1 VVQKVRFIQLSIP
14 GKDRTGLTAVHRD
27 AVTVAHVSSQNQGLN
42 FKTGYIWNRLS
53 HRCMPYMVMCFV
65 LRFSCRPCR
74 SRALVFSVLAATV
87 CLQAQPGTHLFTGG
101 TEGYACFRIPA
112 IIVTPKG
119 TLLAFAE
126 GRKAHC
132 GDAGDIDL
140 VMKRSADGGKTWSAL
155 QVIWSDSNNTCGNP
169 APVVDGSTG
178 NILLLSTRNLSTDRE
193 QMIIDGISKDT
204 RRIFV
209 LKSTDDGL
217 SWTIP
222 KEITAQVKAP
232 GWTWYATGPGNG
244 IQLRS
249 GKYKN
254 RLVIP
259 CDHIEAGTKKFFSHV
274 IYSNN
279 GGETWA
285 LGGTTP
291 SDQVNECAV
300 AVLPDGALMLNM
312 RNYNQSHNRRVAL
325 SRDGGISWGAL
336 TTDTT
341 LVEPICQ
348 ASLIAYLGKKHPHC
362 LAFSNPASSTSRIRM
377 TVRLSYDG
385 GNTWPKKRTLFEGPA
400 AYSNLVALPNGNL
413 ACLYEAGTKSAYE
426 TIVFEGLEFSGFR

>member
-1 VVQKVRFIQLSIP
+1 
-14 GKDRTGLTAVHRD
+14 
-27 AVTVAHVSSQNQGLN
+27 
-42 FKTGYIWNRLS
+42 
-53 HRCMPYMVMCFV
+53 M
-65 LRFSCRPCR
+65 
-74 SRALVFSVLAATV
+74 
-87 CLQAQPGTHLFTGG
+87 
-101 TEGYACFRIPA
+101 
-112 IIVTPKG
+112 
-119 TLLAFAE
+119 
-126 GRKAHC
+126 
-132 GDAGDIDL
+132 
-140 VMKRSADGGKTWSAL
+140 
-155 QVIWSDSNNTCGNP
+155 
-169 APVVDGSTG
+169 
-178 NILLLSTRNLSTDRE
+178 
-193 QMIIDGISKDT
+193 
-204 RRIFV
+204 
-209 LKSTDDGL
+209 
-217 SWTIP
+217 
-222 KEITAQVKAP
+222 
-232 GWTWYATGPGNG
+232 
-244 IQLRS
+244 
-249 GKYKN
+249 
-254 RLVIP
+254 IP

-274 IYSNN
+274 IYSDN

-300 AVLPDGALMLNM
+300 AELPDGALMLNM

-426 TIVFEGLEFSGFR
+426 TIVFEELEFSGFR